1 MGFAQKILLSLSVFL
16 NACSHTAT
24 HRPPVDVKF
33 WYGSSK
39 QKALTRQVWME
50 PTEQI
55 SCSTS
60 KFDNYIAMSSEDFAR
75 FFQLFVLGCK
85 EWKKE
90 GFVLSEDE
98 KLLLDQAVKG
108 DY

>member
-16 NACSHTAT
+16 NACSHTPT

-39 QKALTRQVWME
+39 LKALARHVWLQPSE
-50 PTEQI
+50 KI
-55 SCSTS
+55 SCGAPE
-60 KFDNYIAMSSEDFAR
+60 FDNYIALSSEDFAR

-85 EWKKE
+85 DWKKE
-90 GFVLSEDE
+90 GFELTEEE
-98 KLLLDQAVKG
+98 KLLLDQMVKG
-108 DY
+108 E